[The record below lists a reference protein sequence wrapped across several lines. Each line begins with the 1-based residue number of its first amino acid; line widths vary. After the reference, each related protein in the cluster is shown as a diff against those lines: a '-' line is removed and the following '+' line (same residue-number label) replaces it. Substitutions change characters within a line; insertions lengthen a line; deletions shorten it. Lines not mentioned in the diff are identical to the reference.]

1 MKISSKLQPLFEIPQ
16 GKHPQVDLVIVTGG
30 RLGSKSYGV
39 STFIAEALVQYEW
52 STLYTRFTN
61 VSGADSTVPEM
72 SEKIDLLNYRD
83 FVRETTN
90 RIEGV
95 TGGKIVFKGL
105 KAGSGTQSANLKSLK
120 DFNCWVNDES
130 EEIPSFEV
138 FDKIHLS
145 IRHPKKRNLTI
156 LILNPTD
163 RDFWLWEQYFKPKD
177 VPDFFNG
184 IIDNVMYIHTNYLD
198 VPREVIPD
206 NIYENYQRRR
216 LSDPQYYHEVI
227 LGGWITNVEGAL
239 FTRSSLNYFKL
250 DDLKTENRNTTIAFV
265 DVADQGLDSLCM
277 AVGMLIGDMIY
288 IIDVV
293 HSKEVSN
300 FTIPLVAAMINDL
313 KVDRCVVESNAMGYI
328 YGTNL
333 QERVT
338 IDLDIIP
345 TKGNKH
351 HRIVGN
357 SGYLKKYFVFRDDYE
372 AGTPYDS
379 YMREIFAYTKDGK
392 SKHDDAPD
400 ATTGLALFK
409 RELFDS

>member
-1 MKISSKLQPLFEIPQ
+1 MDLNIDTPEWAEELLKPCRYKGVKGGRGSGKSHEFATQAVEAMVMNPNTSVVCIREIQKSLKFSAKKVIEDKIQVLGVSHLFEITLNEIRALKGSGVMIFQ
-16 GKHPQVDLVIVTGG
+16 GMQDHT
-30 RLGSKSYGV
+30 
-39 STFIAEALVQYEW
+39 
-52 STLYTRFTN
+52 
-61 VSGADSTVPEM
+61 ADSIKSLEGFNIAWVEEAHSLSHKSLRLLRPTIRAEG
-72 SEKIDLLNYRD
+72 SELWFSWNPQNKTDAIDEFFASDPSQSVLIHVNIFDNPFAPQTLLDECEQDRALLNSED
-83 FVRETTN
+83 FDHVWM
-90 RIEGV
+90 
-95 TGGKIVFKGL
+95 GGY
-105 KAGSGTQSANLKSLK
+105 NL
-120 DFNCWVNDES
+120 
-130 EEIPSFEV
+130 
-138 FDKIHLS
+138 LS
-145 IRHPKKRNLTI
+145 NE
-156 LILNPTD
+156 LIFP
-163 RDFWLWEQYFKPKD
+163 P
-177 VPDFFNG
+177 
-184 IIDNVMYIHTNYLD
+184 
-198 VPREVIPD
+198 
-206 NIYENYQRRR
+206 
-216 LSDPQYYHEVI
+216 
-227 LGGWITNVEGAL
+227 
-239 FTRSSLNYFKL
+239 SSLNYFKL